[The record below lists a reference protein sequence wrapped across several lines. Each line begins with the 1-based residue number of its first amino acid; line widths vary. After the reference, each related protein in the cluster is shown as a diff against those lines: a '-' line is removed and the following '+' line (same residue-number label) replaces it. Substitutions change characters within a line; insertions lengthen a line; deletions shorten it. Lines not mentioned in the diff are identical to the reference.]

1 MSTRQSLMKKINIV
15 KENREYSRL
24 IKTAKRIYT
33 KNFTVFIEYQ
43 ELEHYQFGFSVS
55 KKIGNAVTRNK
66 IKRQLKSILDKKNYE
81 NTFSCIIMVKR
92 GILELSY
99 EEMEKELLG
108 IVQKLKII
116 KGESN
121 EKEF

>member
-1 MSTRQSLMKKINIV
+1 MKKINIV

>member
-1 MSTRQSLMKKINIV
+1 MKKINIV

-24 IKTAKRIYT
+24 IKKAKRLQT
-33 KNFTVFIEYQ
+33 KNFNIFIEYKEQ
-43 ELEHYQFGFSVS
+43 EHYQFGFSVS

-92 GILELSY
+92 GILDRSY
-99 EEMEKELLG
+99 EEMSQELLG
-108 IVQKLKII
+108 LIQKLNII
-116 KGESN
+116 KGEFN
-121 EKEF
+121 EKEA